1 MDMEL
6 SFEMNEE
13 ELEKTRKILTDGGLR
28 HYILET
34 FDNVKLDV
42 VEFREYEK
50 IEKENQKLKKQL
62 ENCYCNRTDCSSRIK
77 DSKQYDSLV
86 QKVENQQKAF
96 MKLLE
101 NKIDTLTQ
109 GKETFADL
117 DKGEAVVLM
126 ELAMV
131 LEEYKEIIGGYNE

>member
-1 MDMEL
+1 MNKEEVLNVFLLAKIPEIITQEEFDDVQSAIKEL
-6 SFEMNEE
+6 
-13 ELEKTRKILTDGGLR
+13 L
-28 HYILET
+28 
-34 FDNVKLDV
+34 
-42 VEFREYEK
+42 
-50 IEKENQKLKKQL
+50 KENQVLKKQL
-62 ENCYCNRTDCSSRIK
+62 ENCYCNRTDCSARIK

-86 QKVENQQKAF
+86 QKVENKQKAF

-126 ELAMV
+126 ELAMI
-131 LEEYKEIIGGYNE
+131 LEEYKEIVGCKE